1 MGKGSCS
8 SSVEFSW
15 HAEDA
20 VQFTGHV
27 FTFRPLPTKDAKLH
41 KQNCKSPKAKTVQP
55 QEVNSSF
62 NFLFCFFFVLFY
74 FVFFETGFLCNSPI
88 CPGTCYVDKAGL
100 ELTEIY
106 LLLLPECLG

>member
-20 VQFTGHV
+20 VQFTGHG

-41 KQNCKSPKAKTVQP
+41 KHKSKSPEAKTVQP
-55 QEVNSSF
+55 QEVNSSLNWF
-62 NFLFCFFFVLFY
+62 SFCDTQGYDLPLSYIILTVRLSFVHS
-74 FVFFETGFLCNSPI
+74 N
-88 CPGTCYVDKAGL
+88 A
-100 ELTEIY
+100 
-106 LLLLPECLG
+106 

>member
-27 FTFRPLPTKDAKLH
+27 FTFRSLPTKDAKMH
-41 KQNCKSPKAKTVQP
+41 KQKCKSPKAKPVQL
-55 QEVNSSF
+55 QEVNSSL
-62 NFLFCFFFVLFY
+62 NCFFFL
-74 FVFFETGFLCNSPI
+74 
-88 CPGTCYVDKAGL
+88 
-100 ELTEIY
+100 
-106 LLLLPECLG
+106 